1 VVNAALIPTLPRS
14 AYVDEGVWQAER
26 ERIFARQWVLVGRD
40 AEIAATGD
48 FLSVD
53 VAGES
58 VIVVRRD
65 GGDLGAFYNVCRHRG
80 AELVATCGP
89 DACAR
94 GSFGGVIRC
103 PYHSWTY
110 GLDGTLRRTP
120 FMSTPVM
127 RVDEPITL
135 HPVGVDTWGGFV
147 FVNLTPSE
155 AGPLLDQLGAMVER
169 VRRYPVAELR
179 SGVTFTYDV
188 ACNWKVI
195 AENYNEC
202 YHCAPVHPELCDL
215 VPAFRRGGTDLEWV
229 DGIPLRDGAWTF
241 TSSGTSQRAPFA
253 GLDAAERERHKGEL
267 VYPNLLLSMSAE
279 HVAAYNLQ
287 PRGPASTRVVCDLL
301 FHPDEIAR
309 PTFDPSDA
317 SELWDLVNR
326 QDWSICESVQRG
338 MSSRAWTG
346 GTFAPME
353 DESADISRWYLK
365 AMTTATG
372 DDHGHDDGQDD
383 RHDGRR
389 GDG

>member
-1 VVNAALIPTLPRS
+1 
-14 AYVDEGVWQAER
+14 
-26 ERIFARQWVLVGRD
+26 VLVGRD
-40 AEIAATGD
+40 ADIAATGD
-48 FLSVD
+48 FLRAD

-80 AELVATCGP
+80 AELVATCGA
-89 DACAR
+89 DASAR
-94 GSFGGVIRC
+94 GSFGAVIRC

-120 FMSTPVM
+120 FMPTPVM

-215 VPAFRRGGTDLEWV
+215 VPAFRRGGADLGWV
-229 DGIPLRDGAWTF
+229 DGIPLREGAWTF

-372 DDHGHDDGQDD
+372 HDDGQD
-383 RHDGRR
+383 GR